1 MRRGVRHNSLR
12 GFTLI
17 ELLVVIAIIG
27 LLMALLLPA
36 IQRVREAANR
46 MRCSNNLKQIG
57 IALHNYHNDFNS
69 LPPGGVTEGCCCGT
83 RSGATWTIY
92 ILPYME
98 QDALY
103 KQYNFNAFNED
114 TVNAPVVQA
123 IVKPYYT
130 CPSDIETDRLD
141 FPESGPGSGLLYRRG
156 SYRAVS
162 GGSDG
167 TNWFDDCCGAQP
179 QGSLPR
185 NWRGA
190 LHSTCQMN
198 NLTTERIDDIQDGTS
213 NTIIVGEY
221 TNRDRPRRRTFWAY
235 TYTSYNQSSII
246 QGQPRSL
253 LNEYNRCAAIGGTG
267 GDNPC
272 KRGFASMHA
281 GGIINFLFG
290 DGRVMPIRTSVD
302 INLLFALA
310 TIQNGEM
317 VNLGGL

>member
-1 MRRGVRHNSLR
+1 MHRVRRDRGVH

-57 IALHNYHNDFNS
+57 IALHNYHNDYNS
-69 LPPGGVTEGCCCGT
+69 LPPGGVTEGCCCST
-83 RSGATWTIY
+83 PSGITWTIA

-98 QDALY
+98 QEALY
-103 KQYNFNAFNED
+103 RQYDQNAFNEAA
-114 TVNAPVVQA
+114 VNAPVVQA
-123 IVKPYYT
+123 SVRPYYT

-141 FPESGPGSGLLYRRG
+141 RPESGPGSGLLYRRG

-162 GGSDG
+162 GGSNG
-167 TNWFDDCCGAQP
+167 SGWFDDCCNN
-179 QGSLPR
+179 LPR
-185 NWRGA
+185 EWRGA
-190 LHSTCQMN
+190 MHSTCQLRQ
-198 NLTTERIDDIQDGTS
+198 LTTERLDDIYDGTS
-213 NTIIVGEY
+213 TTIIVGEY

-235 TYTSYNQSSII
+235 TYTSYNQSSITQNQSRI
-246 QGQPRSL
+246 L
-253 LNEYNRCAAIGGTG
+253 MNEYNRCVAVGGTG
-267 GDNPC
+267 GSNPC

-281 GGIINFLFG
+281 GGVINFLFG
-290 DGRVMPIRTSVD
+290 DGRVLPIRTTVD

-310 TIQNGEM
+310 TIQNGEV
-317 VNLGGL
+317 VNLSGL